1 MGNGAGFFQRKKE
14 IDLWVYIMVKLTHQQ
29 TSSEIIRSSPFPKK
43 TVEFFVLSLYL
54 PRNFF
59 LLLKIGQA
67 YPILYTL
74 SIVTKPYQ

>member
-1 MGNGAGFFQRKKE
+1 
-14 IDLWVYIMVKLTHQQ
+14 MVKLNHQQ
-29 TSSEIIRSSPFPKK
+29 TSSEIMRSSPFPKK

-59 LLLKIGQA
+59 LLLKIEQA

-74 SIVTKPYQ
+74 SIMTKPYQ